1 MDQWESWFG
10 IWDDEDVIFVAF
22 VGNCYGFGICAPY
35 GKPGVDHYC
44 SGEEFS
50 EHS

>member
-10 IWDDEDVIFVAF
+10 IWNDEDVIFVVF
-22 VGNCYGFGICAPY
+22 VGNCYGFGICSPY
-35 GKPGVDHYC
+35 AKPGVDQYC